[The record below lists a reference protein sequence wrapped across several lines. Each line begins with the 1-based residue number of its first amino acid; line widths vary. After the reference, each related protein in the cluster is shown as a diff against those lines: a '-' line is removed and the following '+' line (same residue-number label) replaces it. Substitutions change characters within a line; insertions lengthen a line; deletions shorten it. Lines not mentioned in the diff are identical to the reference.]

1 MNDPQRRYKI
11 DCVVSDARTLLIKQ
25 LNLPVGVH
33 DDHPTIKDMNPPFKV
48 QVKMK
53 MKDIL
58 IEDEL
63 RRRRLVYY
71 IIYLTFSHYDFSILL
86 FVRALK
92 TQLANEG
99 AEARKKDEEIEQK
112 KRKIDEAKQWEG

>member
-25 LNLPVGVH
+25 LNLPIGVH
-33 DDHPTIKDMNPPFKV
+33 DDHPTIKDLKPPFKV

-71 IIYLTFSHYDFSILL
+71 IIYLTFFSL
-86 FVRALK
+86 
-92 TQLANEG
+92 
-99 AEARKKDEEIEQK
+99 
-112 KRKIDEAKQWEG
+112 